1 MDKIAR
7 ESDSE
12 AKDDKF
18 DIQNKGSFKKD
29 SAYFLYTLDQDRSIK
44 KTAEKFL
51 KNRQAKTQLFNMF
64 TKLDREKSILKG
76 KKIIAFK
83 PLKKYKNSTW
93 GPRLIGYEEKNQKF
107 VVVGFCVRNNLKKL
121 VDKFK
126 NKYK

>member
-1 MDKIAR
+1 MSDSGEHNYTKFPYHEPVEETKKQVDKIQRHVDKIAR

-29 SAYFLYTLDQDRSIK
+29 SPYFLYTLDQDRSIK

-83 PLKKYKNSTW
+83 PLKK
-93 GPRLIGYEEKNQKF
+93 
-107 VVVGFCVRNNLKKL
+107 
-121 VDKFK
+121 
-126 NKYK
+126 